1 MERFV
6 EVDRDYSSEEINN
19 AKSQWVNF
27 LVELKKAKVR
37 EHGNERE
44 LNELEKFIYIYEFV
58 ADRVYE
64 DTKTSH
70 DVVGVLNTNKGVCEG
85 FIKLLKSLCDE
96 VGIKFLYKHSVV
108 NETLDSHGNAE
119 IYIEDKNG
127 KKHCLH
133 CDPTIDCRKTDEDVL
148 KYNGMLIADSDIN
161 RYYHTQIWDSRVGLY
176 SNLFNGESDINI
188 GISDMD
194 KMMAEIRGEDISVL
208 EKYEEDRIREELKKI
223 SSFFHMEISD
233 KELETSDQMREV
245 YRKLYQC
252 YKEAQV
258 PIDNNEFMEALI
270 NVQISKFINRGVSFY
285 EAQRKAK
292 EIIRERVEASI
303 KCQKEFW
310 NNVGGNSFMFD
321 IVSGNFDFENMLVN
335 RENAIGINH

>member
-44 LNELEKFIYIYEFV
+44 LNELEKFMYIYEFV

-96 VGIKFLYKHSVV
+96 VGIKILYKNSYV
-108 NETLDSHGNAE
+108 NETSDYHGNAE

-148 KYNGMLIADSDIN
+148 KYNAMLIVDSDIN
-161 RYYHTQIWDSRVGLY
+161 RYYHTQIWDSSVGLY
-176 SNLFNGESDINI
+176 SNLFNRECDINI

-194 KMMAEIRGEDISVL
+194 KLMAEMRGEDISVL
-208 EKYEEDRIREELKKI
+208 EESQDDRAREELKKI
-223 SSFFHMEISD
+223 SSFFDIKID
-233 KELETSDQMREV
+233 DNELDTSEKIREV
-245 YRKLYQC
+245 YRKLYQ
-252 YKEAQV
+252 YYQEAQV
-258 PIDNNEFMEALI
+258 PIDNNEFVEALI
-270 NVQISKFINRGVSFY
+270 NVQISKLMNGGLSFY
-285 EAQRKAK
+285 EAQRKGK
-292 EIIRERVEASI
+292 EIIKERMKKSIEA
-303 KCQKEFW
+303 QKEFW
-310 NNVGGNSFMFD
+310 NNENGNSFMFD
-321 IVSGNFDFENMLVN
+321 IVNGKFDFENMLVN
-335 RENAIGINH
+335 RQDKISVEH